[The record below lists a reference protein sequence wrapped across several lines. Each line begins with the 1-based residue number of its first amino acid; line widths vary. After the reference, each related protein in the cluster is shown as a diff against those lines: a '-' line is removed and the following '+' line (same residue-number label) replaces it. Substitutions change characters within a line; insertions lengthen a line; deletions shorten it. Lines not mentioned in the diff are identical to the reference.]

1 MANAPGE
8 RFTQTEDVGGFKV
21 TVSGEND
28 GQAIVIHPDGHE
40 FLAVGFR
47 TRVSWQNAASNWPEM
62 KKLRVERVFWSRN
75 HWERDGEAAYG
86 VNQSDKI
93 LSVDLDSPQAIRV
106 NW

>member
-1 MANAPGE
+1 
-8 RFTQTEDVGGFKV
+8 
-21 TVSGEND
+21 
-28 GQAIVIHPDGHE
+28 
-40 FLAVGFR
+40 LAVGFR